1 MRSFFKYLCALM
13 ALCIPLCL
21 CACGQPQQ
29 PVSQPEEQPPV
40 ETPAP
45 QPEPQ
50 PAPSPAPEVIP
61 EPEPVPEPE
70 PEPISI
76 RITAAGDNLL
86 HNTVSFACALPEGGY
101 DFRPVYENIS
111 KIIAGSDIAY
121 INQEVML
128 TGEAGAYPNLAAPAE
143 NADAL
148 IGAGFNVINLASNHS
163 LDKGMKGLEAC
174 LENVHARPFDAVLG
188 AFRTEE
194 EANQLCILE
203 KQSIRFGFL
212 SYTYGLNGYQLPKDK
227 PWKVSLIEEAK
238 IKADL
243 ATIRP
248 ECDYLIVSMHWG
260 YEYQTTEHETQTELA
275 RLLCDGGA
283 DLIIGTHPHVLQP
296 MKWLEREDG
305 HKTLC
310 AYSLGNFVSNQHKR
324 ATMLGGI
331 LEVELLFDEEGTLLE
346 TASAG
351 IIPTV
356 THYKKGYYTIYQL
369 SEYNDELASVHAIKN
384 YETPFNM
391 TYLTEL
397 SQKILGE
404 SAITWESEHD

>member
-1 MRSFFKYLCALM
+1 MHFIIKIFSFALLFTLFM
-13 ALCIPLCL
+13 
-21 CACGQPQQ
+21 CGCS
-29 PVSQPEEQPPV
+29 SQPLQEPLPPVEEQPPMDAPQPAPQPDPLP
-40 ETPAP
+40 EPEPAPAP
-45 QPEPQ
+45 QPEP
-50 PAPSPAPEVIP
+50 
-61 EPEPVPEPE
+61 EPV

-86 HNTVSFACALPEGGY
+86 HNTVSFACAKGDGTY
-101 DFRPVYENIS
+101 DFTPVYENIS
-111 KIIAGSDIAY
+111 KIIHGSDIAF

-128 TGEAGAYPNLAAPAE
+128 TGEASAYPNLAAPAE

-163 LDKGMKGLEAC
+163 LDKGMHGLETC
-174 LENVHARPFDAVLG
+174 LENTYARPFDAVLG

-194 EANQLCILE
+194 EAQQLCIVE
-203 KQSIRFGFL
+203 KQGIRFGFL
-212 SYTYGLNGYQLPKDK
+212 SYTYGLNGYQLPADK
-227 PWKVSLIEEAK
+227 PWKVSLIEENK
-238 IKADL
+238 MKADL
-243 ATIRP
+243 AAIRP
-248 ECDYLIVSMHWG
+248 ACDYLIVSIHWG

-331 LEVELLFDEEGTLLE
+331 LDVKLSFDQDGTLLE
-346 TASAG
+346 TTSAG
-351 IIPTV
+351 VIPTV

-369 SEYNDELASVHAIKN
+369 SEYNDELAAAHGIKN
-384 YETPFNM
+384 YETPFHMN
-391 TYLTEL
+391 YLNEL
-397 SQKILGE
+397 SAKILGE
-404 SAITWESEHD
+404 SAISWEGEYD

>member
-1 MRSFFKYLCALM
+1 MHHKRIQFLAVIL
-13 ALCIPLCL
+13 LCL
-21 CACGQPQQ
+21 ILAGCGTNQPQAVLPQ
-29 PVSQPEEQPPV
+29 EPDLPQV
-40 ETPAP
+40 E

-50 PAPSPAPEVIP
+50 PEPEQIVEP
-61 EPEPVPEPE
+61 EITPEPVPEPE
-70 PEPISI
+70 PESEPISI

-101 DFRPVYENIS
+101 DFHPVYENIK
-111 KIIAGSDIAY
+111 KIIEGSDIAF

-128 TGEAGAYPNLAAPAE
+128 TGEASAYPNLAAPTE

-148 IGAGFNVINLASNHS
+148 IDAGFNVINLATNHT
-163 LDKGMKGLEAC
+163 LDKGVSGLETC
-174 LENVHARPFDAVLG
+174 LETVHARPFDAVLG

-194 EANQLCILE
+194 ESTQLCILE
-203 KQSIRFGFL
+203 KQGIRFGFL
-212 SYTYGLNGYQLPKDK
+212 SYTYGLNGYRLPSDK
-227 PWKVSLIEEAK
+227 QWKIALIDETK
-238 IKADL
+238 IQNDL
-243 ATIRP
+243 AAIRP

-260 YEYQTTEHETQTELA
+260 NEYQTTESSYQNELA
-275 RLLCDGGA
+275 QLLCDGGA

-331 LEVELLFDEEGTLLE
+331 LEVELLFEEDGTLKE
-346 TASAG
+346 IASAG
-351 IIPTV
+351 VIPTV
-356 THYKKGYYTIYQL
+356 THYKKGHYTIYQL
-369 SEYNDELASVHAIKN
+369 TEYTDELAAEHGMQG

-391 TYLTEL
+391 TYLAEL
-397 SQKILGE
+397 SNKILGE
-404 SAITWESEHD
+404 NAITWEGEHD

>member
-1 MRSFFKYLCALM
+1 MHHKRIQFLAVIL
-13 ALCIPLCL
+13 LCL
-21 CACGQPQQ
+21 ILAGCGTNQPQAILPQ
-29 PVSQPEEQPPV
+29 ESDMPSVEQPK
-40 ETPAP
+40 P
-45 QPEPQ
+45 QPEPEQ
-50 PAPSPAPEVIP
+50 IVEPEITPEPIP
-61 EPEPVPEPE
+61 EPEPE

-101 DFRPVYENIS
+101 DFKPVYANIK
-111 KIIAGSDIAY
+111 KIIEGSDIAF

-128 TGEAGAYPNLAAPAE
+128 TGEASAYPNLAAPAE

-148 IGAGFNVINLASNHS
+148 IDAGFNVINLATNHT
-163 LDKGMKGLEAC
+163 LDKGVSGLETC
-174 LENVHARPFDAVLG
+174 LETVHARPFDAVLG

-194 EANQLCILE
+194 ESTQLCILE
-203 KQSIRFGFL
+203 KQGIRFGFL
-212 SYTYGLNGYQLPKDK
+212 SYTYGLNGYRLPSDK
-227 PWKVSLIEEAK
+227 QWKIALIDETK
-238 IKADL
+238 IQNDL
-243 ATIRP
+243 AAIRP

-260 YEYQTTEHETQTELA
+260 NEYQTTESSYQNELA
-275 RLLCDGGA
+275 QLLCDGGA

-331 LEVELLFDEEGTLLE
+331 LEVELLFEEDGTLKE
-346 TASAG
+346 IASAG
-351 IIPTV
+351 VIPTV
-356 THYKKGYYTIYQL
+356 THYKKGHYAIYQL
-369 SEYNDELASVHAIKN
+369 TEYADELAAEHGMQG

-391 TYLTEL
+391 TYLAEL
-397 SQKILGE
+397 SNKILGE
-404 SAITWESEHD
+404 NAITWEGEHD

>member
-1 MRSFFKYLCALM
+1 MHHKRIQFLVVFLLCMILAG
-13 ALCIPLCL
+13 
-21 CACGQPQQ
+21 CGTNQPQAVLPQ
-29 PVSQPEEQPPV
+29 EPDLPQV
-40 ETPAP
+40 E

-50 PAPSPAPEVIP
+50 PEPEQIVEP
-61 EPEPVPEPE
+61 EITPEPVPEPE

-101 DFRPVYENIS
+101 DFHPVYENIK
-111 KIIAGSDIAY
+111 KIIEGSDIAF

-128 TGEAGAYPNLAAPAE
+128 TGEASAYPNLAAPTE

-148 IGAGFNVINLASNHS
+148 IDAGFNVINLATNHT
-163 LDKGMKGLEAC
+163 LDKGVSGLETC
-174 LENVHARPFDAVLG
+174 LETVHARPFDAVLG

-194 EANQLCILE
+194 ESTQLCILE
-203 KQSIRFGFL
+203 KQGIRFGFL
-212 SYTYGLNGYQLPKDK
+212 SYTYGLNGYRLPSDK
-227 PWKVSLIEEAK
+227 QWKIALIDETK
-238 IKADL
+238 IQNDL
-243 ATIRP
+243 AAIRP

-260 YEYQTTEHETQTELA
+260 NEYQTTESSYQNELA
-275 RLLCDGGA
+275 QLLCDGGA

-331 LEVELLFDEEGTLLE
+331 LEVELLFEEDGTLKE
-346 TASAG
+346 IASAG
-351 IIPTV
+351 VIPTV
-356 THYKKGYYTIYQL
+356 THYKKGHYTIYQL
-369 SEYNDELASVHAIKN
+369 TEYTDELAAEHGIQG

-391 TYLTEL
+391 TYLAEL
-397 SQKILGE
+397 SNKILGE
-404 SAITWESEHD
+404 NAITWEGEHD

>member
-1 MRSFFKYLCALM
+1 MHHKRIQFLAVIL
-13 ALCIPLCL
+13 LCL
-21 CACGQPQQ
+21 ILAGCGTNQPQAILPQEPDLPQVEQ
-29 PVSQPEEQPPV
+29 PESQPEPEQIV
-40 ETPAP
+40 EPEIT
-45 QPEPQ
+45 PEP
-50 PAPSPAPEVIP
+50 IP
-61 EPEPVPEPE
+61 EPEPE

-101 DFRPVYENIS
+101 DFHPVYENIK
-111 KIIAGSDIAY
+111 KIIEGSDIAF

-128 TGEAGAYPNLAAPAE
+128 TGEASAYPNLAAPTE

-148 IGAGFNVINLASNHS
+148 IDAGFNVINLATNHT
-163 LDKGMKGLEAC
+163 LDKGVSGLETC
-174 LENVHARPFDAVLG
+174 LETVHARPFDAVLG

-194 EANQLCILE
+194 ESTQLCILE
-203 KQSIRFGFL
+203 KQGIRFGFL
-212 SYTYGLNGYQLPKDK
+212 SYTYGLNGYRLPSDK
-227 PWKVSLIEEAK
+227 QWKIALIDETK
-238 IKADL
+238 IQNDL
-243 ATIRP
+243 AAIRP

-260 YEYQTTEHETQTELA
+260 NEYQTTESSYQNELA
-275 RLLCDGGA
+275 QLLCDGGA

-296 MKWLEREDG
+296 MKWLEGEDG

-331 LEVELLFDEEGTLLE
+331 LEVELLFEEDGTLKE
-346 TASAG
+346 IASAG
-351 IIPTV
+351 VIPTV

-369 SEYNDELASVHAIKN
+369 SEYTDELAAEHGMQG

-391 TYLTEL
+391 TYLAEL
-397 SQKILGE
+397 SNKILGE
-404 SAITWESEHD
+404 NAITWEGEHD

>member
-1 MRSFFKYLCALM
+1 MHHIRIQFLAVIL
-13 ALCIPLCL
+13 LCL
-21 CACGQPQQ
+21 ILAGCGTNQPQAVLPQ
-29 PVSQPEEQPPV
+29 ESDMPSVEQPK
-40 ETPAP
+40 P
-45 QPEPQ
+45 QPEPEQ
-50 PAPSPAPEVIP
+50 VVEPEITP
-61 EPEPVPEPE
+61 EPIPEPE

-101 DFRPVYENIS
+101 DFHPVYENIK
-111 KIIAGSDIAY
+111 KIIEGSDIAF

-128 TGEAGAYPNLAAPAE
+128 TGEASAYPNLAAPTE

-148 IGAGFNVINLASNHS
+148 IDAGFNVINLATNHT
-163 LDKGMKGLEAC
+163 LDKGVSGLETC

-194 EANQLCILE
+194 ESTQLCILE
-203 KQSIRFGFL
+203 KQGIRFGFL
-212 SYTYGLNGYQLPKDK
+212 SYTYGLNGYRLPSDK
-227 PWKVSLIEEAK
+227 QWKIALIDETK
-238 IKADL
+238 IQNDL
-243 ATIRP
+243 AAIRP

-260 YEYQTTEHETQTELA
+260 NEYQTTESSYQNELA
-275 RLLCDGGA
+275 QLLCDGGA

-331 LEVELLFDEEGTLLE
+331 LEVELLFEEDGTLKE
-346 TASAG
+346 IASAG
-351 IIPTV
+351 VIPTV
-356 THYKKGYYTIYQL
+356 THYKKGHYTIYQL
-369 SEYNDELASVHAIKN
+369 AEYTDELAAEHGMQG
-384 YETPFNM
+384 YETPCNM
-391 TYLTEL
+391 TYLAEL
-397 SQKILGE
+397 SNKILGE
-404 SAITWESEHD
+404 NAITWEGEHD